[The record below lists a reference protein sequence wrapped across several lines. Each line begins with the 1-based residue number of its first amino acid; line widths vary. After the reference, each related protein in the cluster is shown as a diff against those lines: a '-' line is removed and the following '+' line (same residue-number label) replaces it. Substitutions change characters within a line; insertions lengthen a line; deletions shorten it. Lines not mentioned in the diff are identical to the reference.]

1 MPHQYSK
8 TFNPLKGEAEDKWPP
23 VGSGL
28 VCILSHGPMR
38 LEVSRHFKTFSYFPS
53 LQITPAKAVPTLFLQ
68 LLRAG
73 KSHLPQVSMSG
84 DRKPH
89 EFRAGGVF
97 AWFDSVPEPPPPLAT
112 LSHLSPLLLEVN
124 NLIPLGLACF
134 YVAVIIPLAKT
145 TVYHILQVTVD
156 YGGKQGR
163 ILQVGM

>member
-28 VCILSHGPMR
+28 VCILSHGPRR

-73 KSHLPQVSMSG
+73 KSHLPQVSMPG
-84 DRKPH
+84 DRKPR

-97 AWFDSVPEPPPPLAT
+97 AWFDSVPEPPPPLA
-112 LSHLSPLLLEVN
+112 LSPTYPHYYWRSTTLYPWVLL
-124 NLIPLGLACF
+124 AS
-134 YVAVIIPLAKT
+134 
-145 TVYHILQVTVD
+145 
-156 YGGKQGR
+156 
-163 ILQVGM
+163 M